1 MMRKTY
7 DQAFKL
13 KIVKQIVNKETT
25 VSEVAV
31 DYHISRPI
39 VSRCDSEFNRYGN
52 QAFSGQGNRLP
63 DKARHYVLEAEV
75 KRLKEENEIL
85 KKFAMFVDQEKK

>member
-1 MMRKTY
+1 MRKTD

-13 KIVKQIVNKETT
+13 KISKQIVNKEIT
-25 VSEVAV
+25 VTQVAME
-31 DYHISRPI
+31 HQISRPI
-39 VSRCDSEFNRYGN
+39 VSRWVSELYRYKN

>member
-1 MMRKTY
+1 MRKTY

-13 KIVKQIVNKETT
+13 KIAKQIVNKEIT
-25 VSEVAV
+25 VSQVAM

-39 VSRCDSEFNRYGN
+39 ISRWVSEFNRYGN
-52 QAFSGQGNRLP
+52 QAFGGKGNRLP
-63 DKARHYVLEAEV
+63 DKARHFALEVEV

-85 KKFAMFVDQEKK
+85 KKFTMFVDQEKK

>member
-1 MMRKTY
+1 MRKTY

-13 KIVKQIVNKETT
+13 KIAKQIVNKETT
-25 VSEVAV
+25 VSQVAV
-31 DYHISRPI
+31 EYHISRPI
-39 VSRCDSEFNRYGN
+39 ISRWLSEFNRYGN

-63 DKARHYVLEAEV
+63 DKARHYAFEAEV